1 MGALMPGLAP
11 GPEQALS
18 VSQVTQTIKHAV
30 EGTPEL
36 QDVWVRGEVSN
47 YKHHSSGHRYFSL
60 KDDAAVLRAVMFE
73 RHAREQAAVW
83 GPLPPDLGDGVE
95 VVAHGYVGVYGK
107 SGQYQLYVDVL
118 IAAGAGSLH
127 LALER
132 LKAKLAAEGLFDAAR
147 KRPLPRLPRRVA
159 VVTSPSGAAV
169 RDIIRVA
176 RRRFPNI
183 EIVVVPVAVQGETAP
198 DEIAEGLR
206 RANDPALR
214 ADVIIV
220 GRGGGSLED
229 LWAFNDERVARAI
242 AASRL
247 PVVSAVGHETDFTIA
262 DLVADLRAPTP
273 SAAAEIVVPDR
284 AELERRLK
292 GLAARLAS
300 GLRRMVKEDRRRLAL
315 LRARTPLRRP
325 LWPILTGRQRIDELR
340 AALVRDTRAAVDARR
355 RRLEHAAGR
364 LQALSP
370 LAVLARGYAVAQKQ
384 DGTVIRSAAQVELH
398 EAIEVILAEGALQ
411 CEVWGAGPGL
421 SDAARET
428 RPRTGAAQE

>member
-284 AELERRLK
+284 SELERRLK

-370 LAVLARGYAVAQKQ
+370 LAVLARGYAVARKQ

-421 SDAARET
+421 SDSARET